1 MRMPNIDNRD
11 LDRRVD
17 DGKRS
22 IGTDES
28 RMEQWTTRRGGD
40 DEEDPQKGEL
50 CSGQR
55 QNKVIRTSDSGHVLD
70 FFLTLSSSTCSME
83 SAL

>member
-1 MRMPNIDNRD
+1 MRMPNIDKRD

-28 RMEQWTTRRGGD
+28 RMEQWTTRRGGMM
-40 DEEDPQKGEL
+40 KKTHRKASFAVG
-50 CSGQR
+50 SAR
-55 QNKVIRTSDSGHVLD
+55 IR
-70 FFLTLSSSTCSME
+70 
-83 SAL
+83 